1 MVCGQCA
8 NGASGLSGCDQL
20 RLVLITGAGSGI
32 GRAAALQFA
41 AAGDLVAVNDVRA
54 SAAAETAAL
63 IAEAGGEARICPCD
77 VADLD
82 ALRRMIAGLD
92 RVDVLVNN
100 AGISSTQRKLSEID
114 PSDFDRMFGVHVRAA
129 FFAAQ
134 FVLPA
139 MREIGHGRI
148 INVSS
153 NWALQGSDILSHYT
167 GAKAA
172 LLGLTRAWAKEL
184 GPDGIRVNAV
194 VPGTAATP
202 LVRFRMSD
210 EEIAAAEATTP
221 IGRWATAEEI
231 GAAIHYLASPQ
242 AAGMTG
248 QMLVVNGGQYFAA

>member
-1 MVCGQCA
+1 MVRRERSDRLA
-8 NGASGLSGCDQL
+8 GLSGRDQL

-32 GRAAALQFA
+32 GRAAASRFA
-41 AAGDLVAVNDVRA
+41 AAGDRVAVNDVRA
-54 SAAAETAAL
+54 EAAEETVAWIQA
-63 IAEAGGEARICPCD
+63 AGGAASAHPCD

-82 ALRRMIAGLD
+82 ALRAMIGGLG

-100 AGISSTQRKLSEID
+100 AGVSSVRRKLAEID
-114 PSDFDRMFGVHVRAA
+114 PADFDHMFAVHVRAA

-134 FVLPA
+134 FVVPA
-139 MREIGHGRI
+139 MRAAGHGRI
-148 INVSS
+148 VNVSS

-194 VPGTAATP
+194 VPGSAATP
-202 LVRFRMSD
+202 LVRQRMSD
-210 EEIAAAEATTP
+210 DDIAAAEATTP
-221 IGRWATAEEI
+221 LGRWATAEEI
-231 GAAIHYLASPQ
+231 AAAIVYLASPE
-242 AAGMTG
+242 AAGITG